1 MVRIVNTKG
10 SGRTELLTSDQKE
23 FLDQDM
29 TFINLKE
36 LCVEFKNRF
45 KTFSDH
51 SLIASKT
58 EESLRQTLRRY
69 LKKKKY
75 I

>member
-1 MVRIVNTKG
+1 MVKIVNSNT
-10 SGRTELLTSDQKE
+10 SGRNELLTLEQKA

-29 TFINLKE
+29 TFMNLNE

-45 KTFSDH
+45 KTFSDD
-51 SLIASKT
+51 SCIASKT